1 MNRGFTKGLIVGSII
16 GASVVMM
23 NPGMM
28 KGRNKKKMMRT
39 GRDLFRKSG
48 NLIGDIVDIFR

>member
-1 MNRGFTKGLIVGSII
+1 MSGGFTKGLIIGSII

-23 NPGMM
+23 NPDMM

-39 GRDLFRKSG
+39 GRAFLRKSG
-48 NLIGDIVDIFR
+48 SLIGDIVEIFR